1 MSTRYTG
8 KTPSSLLRFALKLK
22 EENYMAEITAA
33 DVKKLREKT
42 GAGMME
48 CKNALVACNGDFT
61 AAEKVLKEKGLAAV
75 EKRAGRATNEGKIF
89 VKIQDSKAVL
99 LELASETDFVARNP
113 EFIALGGILIDKVL
127 EKGYTEPVE
136 ELSSM
141 VTDLATK
148 IRENMSLKRFTVVNA
163 SADEYL
169 TKYIHGDG
177 NIGVVVKL
185 GSDKPEVFADEEVKA
200 FAFTIALHIAA
211 FNPMAISRDNIDAAW
226 LKEQEEIFRKQM
238 EQDESV
244 NNKPANVI
252 ENILKGKVNKFLK
265 EICLLDQGYVKD
277 EKLNVSQAL
286 AETGKKAGSTITVKD
301 YIYYK
306 VGSEDA

>member
-1 MSTRYTG
+1 
-8 KTPSSLLRFALKLK
+8 
-22 EENYMAEITAA
+22 MAEITAA

-48 CKNALVACNGDFT
+48 CKNALVASNGDFA
-61 AAEKVLKEKGLAAV
+61 AAEKVLKEKGLAAI
-75 EKRAGRATNEGKIF
+75 EKRSGRATNEGKVF
-89 VKIQDSKAVL
+89 VKIEGPKAVL

-113 EFIALGGILIDKVL
+113 EFIVLGGTIADRIL

-148 IRENMSLKRFTVVNA
+148 IRENMSLKRLTVLNA
-163 SADEYL
+163 SAGEYL

-177 NIGVVVKL
+177 NIGVVVKF
-185 GSDKPEVFADEEVKA
+185 GADKPEAFEDEEVKA
-200 FAFTIALHIAA
+200 FAFNIALHIAA
-211 FNPMAISRDNIDAAW
+211 FNPIAISRDNIDAAW
-226 LKEQEEIFRKQM
+226 LKEQEDIFRKQM
-238 EQDESV
+238 EQDESIKS
-244 NNKPANVI
+244 KPANVV

-277 EKLNVSQAL
+277 EKLSVSQAL
-286 AETGKKAGSTITVKD
+286 AETGKKAGAAITVKD
-301 YIYYK
+301 YVYYK
-306 VGSEDA
+306 VGGGDA